1 MKFTFRSG
9 SVSRQLFQGFAWH
22 DFLPFISH
30 FGSSPISLSGESG
43 CGVASR
49 RRKSRWLWWGLG
61 RAGWFPGLEFC
72 RSFPAPTR
80 ISAEKKTFHSWHRPE
95 LPCETH
101 FLPWRT
107 AGSSSVQG
115 NPENQLPARR
125 GGGGEG
131 ASAPSLGLRATRA
144 PRYPTAAEGGRRGRR
159 RRRGAGR
166 AAVALG
172 RHLLLAAAPGA
183 GRRGYCLDRACRALR
198 LRRRRRRP
206 EPEPRGRAGSMAAPS
221 PGRPSGCPSFRPSLP
236 AFPPRPRALFSS
248 SSRFPAAA
256 PSRPSS
262 FFFPGG
268 GGSPGKR
275 KGWGQA
281 AASSPQELA
290 GPRQGPRLRPAPPR
304 HIHSSERLRGA
315 GRGGRERRERRRKG
329 AGALGSHCLTGRGG
343 NSATAPAARGEE
355 QRAAAAAPRRGRG
368 GLPRASP
375 QPPTAGLEA
384 GASQSPRAG
393 AVRADV
399 CGGRRWGAVGGGGGR
414 RAGGRGAGL
423 VAAGGSL
430 VRPAAA
436 QASEACCRYPAAQGG
451 GLRRSGARLAR
462 CPAWETESLQAS
474 STPADWVSLY
484 DSDRFKSSPDFKAAG
499 ISFNCSTPT
508 SSNGTLGLQETTAAA
523 RRSFPRRPLLRACSL
538 SNAAPPSLS
547 LTPVGRQSWP
557 WDGGKWPAKLPQDNA
572 FVRGNIGYTPIRDV
586 GFQPWRFRSC
596 SRWISLALVIQPG
609 SVCVYCGESC
619 LGILSTHMA

>member
-144 PRYPTAAEGGRRGRR
+144 PRYPTAAEAGRRGRR
-159 RRRGAGR
+159 RRRGAGK

-198 LRRRRRRP
+198 LRRRRRGRP

-399 CGGRRWGAVGGGGGR
+399 CGGRRREAAGGGGPGT
-414 RAGGRGAGL
+414 GGRGWWPPGVRWWGPL
-423 VAAGGSL
+423 QPRPQ
-430 VRPAAA
+430 RPAAA
-436 QASEACCRYPAAQGG
+436 TRLPKVGDSDEVEPGLPGAQLGRPRVSRPPPPRPIEFLCTTVIGSSPTPILRLQVSLSTAALQLPLMARSVCRKPQRQLGEASHAGPCSE
-451 GLRRSGARLAR
+451 LAR
-462 CPAWETESLQAS
+462 SATQLLRVSAS
-474 STPADWVSLY
+474 HRWGD
-484 DSDRFKSSPDFKAAG
+484 KAG
-499 ISFNCSTPT
+499 PGTGENGPRNC
-508 SSNGTLGLQETTAAA
+508 LKIM
-523 RRSFPRRPLLRACSL
+523 PLL
-538 SNAAPPSLS
+538 
-547 LTPVGRQSWP
+547 
-557 WDGGKWPAKLPQDNA
+557 
-572 FVRGNIGYTPIRDV
+572 
-586 GFQPWRFRSC
+586 
-596 SRWISLALVIQPG
+596 
-609 SVCVYCGESC
+609 EE
-619 LGILSTHMA
+619 ILDTLRYAT